1 MEPLEKFKMTLEI
14 RNMEI
19 HLYWTRSNFFLALN
33 TAVAAGFFSISD
45 RPISFAILGFVSS
58 LLWLFV
64 NLGSKF
70 WQARWEEKLREVEAD
85 AFPDLKM
92 FTQSYDEI
100 RASVEKSV
108 TRQSRSL
115 LGKIVTPAI
124 LWKPSVSTMV
134 IYLSAA
140 FCIFWISYIIKKI
153 F

>member
-1 MEPLEKFKMTLEI
+1 MEPLEKFKMTLDI

-19 HLYWTRSNFFLALN
+19 HLFWTRSNFFLALN
-33 TAVAAGFFSISD
+33 TAVAAGFFSIAA
-45 RPISFAILGFVSS
+45 RPTSFAVLGFVSS

-85 AFPDLKM
+85 AFPDMKM
-92 FTQSYDEI
+92 FTQSYEEI
-100 RASVEKSV
+100 RASVERSV
-108 TRQSRSL
+108 KRQSRSL
-115 LGKIVTPAI
+115 FGRIVTPAI

-140 FCIFWISYIIKKI
+140 FCVFWTSHIIKKT